1 MIRTEGCF
9 PIDLIVLSQGELD
22 AHLEAGSPFYREVL
36 AQGRGL
42 YERSA

>member
-1 MIRTEGCF
+1 MRSEGFF

-36 AQGRGL
+36 SQGRVL